1 MTGRQ
6 SDVANSTRC
15 AKLTLIQNAAKVGN
29 PPLLSLN
36 MNGLQRLFMFPAHP
50 FDEDFD
56 PLHRQ
61 SDAQQDPEK
70 GERPLPSAVVCNS
83 DHHSRYHKLE

>member
-29 PPLLSLN
+29 PPLSTE
-36 MNGLQRLFMFPAHP
+36 GA
-50 FDEDFD
+50 
-56 PLHRQ
+56 
-61 SDAQQDPEK
+61 AT
-70 GERPLPSAVVCNS
+70 LPSPSLAKC
-83 DHHSRYHKLE
+83 LEHTVEDLGFFTF